1 MQRDLELAVPNQP
14 NLILNFWILRY
25 DEPSKHV
32 YWISK
37 PVEIS
42 LSTNPGCS
50 TTSFQLASGREAEQ
64 GGLRQFLTADW
75 DSYWSLLLS
84 NTNCAVA
91 LLDMMSGEYSR
102 QSLSYEKSSLVRLR
116 NFTLPEWLTSHIF
129 VLVLQIT
136 CGGSSS
142 YRSSKKLELACEFF
156 APSPSPT
163 GMNRR
168 FKATDIVCCQRE
180 SVHTACVTQ
189 SGSASI
195 VGCLFSMIHQE
206 ADWALLRKNT
216 VIIVSQKKVY
226 RTRAQVLHRLN
237 LEQEENLFDSGRSS
251 SFLR

>member
-1 MQRDLELAVPNQP
+1 MT
-14 NLILNFWILRY
+14 NLQSTYIESRSLW
-25 DEPSKHV
+25 K
-32 YWISK
+32 
-37 PVEIS
+37 S
-42 LSTNPGCS
+42 LSARIRGVRRLAFSLHPGVKLS
-50 TTSFQLASGREAEQ
+50 R
-64 GGLRQFLTADW
+64 ADSDNSW
-75 DSYWSLLLS
+75 QQTGIPTDHCCWVTRIVRWLCWIWCLENILGKVSVMKRVPWCV
-84 NTNCAVA
+84 CA
-91 LLDMMSGEYSR
+91 
-102 QSLSYEKSSLVRLR
+102 
-116 NFTLPEWLTSHIF
+116 TSHYLSDWRATF
-129 VLVLQIT
+129 LPWFFKSQ

-156 APSPSPT
+156 APSPSPA

-195 VGCLFSMIHQE
+195 VGCLFSMIHLE
-206 ADWALLRKNT
+206 ADWVLLRKNT
-216 VIIVSQKKVY
+216 VIIVSQKQVY